1 MCSDWMSVA
10 LSGLTITFII
20 NLYFLHTSVAKNPSQ
35 VTKWDWDPQ
44 LTLSAVSVHTG
55 HKVWLSADLFRVNK
69 MSGFSCIA
77 LTKYHFVE
85 NFCKHRFS
93 LITHKL
99 ARKKSFTIF
108 KQGCALFILC
118 ITQNGIFLGCHSR

>member
-1 MCSDWMSVA
+1 MSVA

-55 HKVWLSADLFRVNK
+55 HKVWLSADLFSVNT
-69 MSGFSCIA
+69 MSGFTCIA
-77 LTKYHFVE
+77 LTKIP
-85 NFCKHRFS
+85 FCG
-93 LITHKL
+93 KL
-99 ARKKSFTIF
+99 SQA
-108 KQGCALFILC
+108 
-118 ITQNGIFLGCHSR
+118 